1 MLKSIVPIMHYI
13 LGGKM
18 SFIRY
23 KNVNGRMYAYEIT
36 AYWDAKLQK
45 SRQKSEYLGAIDNI
59 GDKPR
64 KKEIIQKLQL
74 DFGDGYL
81 LHKFIAKLDFYE
93 VIQDTFVEKFP
104 GFLPLICYRLC
115 MQSAMYNAENW
126 LDGNIT
132 RVLFANIKLSSQDIS
147 YMLKKL
153 GNESI
158 QRAFLTKYLAKIK
171 KSSRAI
177 LIDATSLPNSSDVV
191 FNSWGHNDNGMT
203 KQLRMLCVVD
213 QNDGQPLFY
222 RALPG
227 NMLDMSTLQNTM
239 AELKEMDLSC
249 SFVLLDAGYFS
260 EDNTHEL
267 YKQNIHFLTRMQ
279 KSRLIYKELVN
290 EKLSDIE
297 TVQYATASG
306 KRGIFA
312 KRVEIELYTHKAYAY
327 IVLDPVRKGKEMQE
341 LLIEYGQDPKSSIT
355 QSDLS
360 NCGIVIFISSLKLDS
375 KEVVS
380 HYYTRMQVEQV
391 FSFCKSDL
399 QLLPLRKH
407 SEETMSGYLFLQ
419 FIILIIFIHLRN
431 AIVDEYTVEQALLIA
446 RNIKCKIVG
455 KDVLIAE
462 FTKKQKEIYKLCGIE
477 IPKSCK
483 VALNQM

>member
-1 MLKSIVPIMHYI
+1 
-13 LGGKM
+13 M

-23 KNVNGRMYAYEIT
+23 NTVKGRTYAYEIT
-36 AYWDAKLQK
+36 AYWDKELKK
-45 SRQKSEYLGAIDNI
+45 SRQRSEYLGIVDNI
-59 GDKPR
+59 GDAPR

-81 LHKFIAKLDFYE
+81 LHKFIAKLDFHE
-93 VIQDTFVEKFP
+93 VIQHTLGKKFP
-104 GFLPLICYRLC
+104 NLLPLIYYRLC

-126 LDGNIT
+126 LEGNIA
-132 RVLFANIKLSSQDIS
+132 RVLFNDIKLSSQDIS
-147 YMLKKL
+147 SMLKKL
-153 GNESI
+153 GSESI
-158 QRAFLTKYLAKIK
+158 QRAFFSKYLATTK

-177 LIDATSLPNSSDVV
+177 LIDATSLPTASDIA
-191 FNSWGHNDNGMT
+191 FNNWGHNDNGMS

-213 QNDGQPLFY
+213 QENGQPLFY

-227 NMLDMSTLQNTM
+227 NILDMSTLQNTL
-239 AELKEMDLSC
+239 AELKQMELSC

-260 EDNTHEL
+260 EDNTNEM
-267 YKQNIHFLTRMQ
+267 YEQNINFLTRMQ
-279 KSRLIYKELVN
+279 KSRSIYKDLVN
-290 EKLSDIE
+290 KELFDIE

-312 KRVEIELYTHKAYAY
+312 KRVEIKLYGHKAYAY
-327 IVLDPVRKGKEMQE
+327 IVLDPIRKGKEMQE
-341 LLIEYGQDPKSSIT
+341 LLIEYGQDSKSSIV

-360 NCGIVIFISSLKLDS
+360 NCGIVIFISSLELDS

-391 FSFCKSDL
+391 FSFCKSNL

-419 FIILIIFIHLRN
+419 FLILIIFIQLRN
-431 AIVDEYTVEQALLIA
+431 AILDKYTVEQALLIT
-446 RNIKCKIVG
+446 RNIKCKIFG

-462 FTKKQKEIYKLCGIE
+462 FTKKQKEIYKLCDVK

-483 VALNQM
+483 MILSQI